1 MFYAGKFG
9 RLPPLGAV
17 LSGAVPARPGYSEA
31 AFSEF
36 YAKKRVGNGMEPT
49 ADAQADGLP
58 QPEPHG
64 NKPQF
69 SVKAKGMEGYVGSGW
84 INEGKYGKYIS
95 VKLRENLAPGTTIYL
110 SPTRENPEIL

>member
-9 RLPPLGAV
+9 RLPPLSAV
-17 LSGAVPARPGYSEA
+17 LSGAAPGRPGYSEPRYSDVDAGKVGMYMIEPRVESQPVFA
-31 AFSEF
+31 AS
-36 YAKKRVGNGMEPT
+36 
-49 ADAQADGLP
+49 
-58 QPEPHG
+58 EPHG

-95 VKLRENLAPGTTIYL
+95 VKLRENLTPGTTIYL
-110 SPTRENPEIL
+110 SPTKENPEIL

>member
-9 RLPPLGAV
+9 RLPPLSAV
-17 LSGAVPARPGYSEA
+17 LTGAAPTRPGYSEPRYSEYDA
-31 AFSEF
+31 GKVGMHMMEPRVDSQPAFS
-36 YAKKRVGNGMEPT
+36 A
-49 ADAQADGLP
+49 
-58 QPEPHG
+58 EPHG

-110 SPTRENPEIL
+110 SPTKDNPEVL

>member
-9 RLPPLGAV
+9 RLPPLSQV
-17 LSGAVPARPGYSEA
+17 LSGAATPRPAYSAGFPSDYAGKVSVKMLEPRAEA
-31 AFSEF
+31 SGFPQSEP
-36 YAKKRVGNGMEPT
+36 AGNR
-49 ADAQADGLP
+49 
-58 QPEPHG
+58 
-64 NKPQF
+64 PQF

-110 SPTRENPEIL
+110 SPTRDNPELL

>member
-9 RLPPLGAV
+9 RLPPLSQV
-17 LSGAVPARPGYSEA
+17 LSGAATSKPGYSVD
-31 AFSEF
+31 FSE
-36 YAKKRVGNGMEPT
+36 YDAGKVSVKMLEPR
-49 ADAQADGLP
+49 AQASGFSS
-58 QPEPHG
+58 PEQAG

-110 SPTRENPEIL
+110 SPTKDNPEIL

>member
-1 MFYAGKFG
+1 MS
-9 RLPPLGAV
+9 AV
-17 LSGAVPARPGYSEA
+17 LTGAAPARPGYSEPNFQDLDA
-31 AFSEF
+31 G
-36 YAKKRVGNGMEPT
+36 KVGLHMMEPMM
-49 ADAQADGLP
+49 DSQPGNSS
-58 QPEPHG
+58 PEPHG

-110 SPTRENPEIL
+110 SPTKENPEIL